1 MWGFVANKKHSSE
14 RVVVAYTAST
24 AAEAMVVRGL
34 LESSGIHS
42 PSFEAANPFPTNESH
57 EGMHG
62 AEVYVLESE
71 AAEAR
76 RIIAEH
82 LRENTSSGSGE

>member
-1 MWGFVANKKHSSE
+1 MTKHKNSE
-14 RVVVAYTAST
+14 DPVVVAYSAGT

-34 LESSGIHS
+34 LESLGIHS
-42 PSFEAANPFPTNESH
+42 PDLDSADPFPLNEPP
-57 EGMHG
+57 EGTRG
-62 AEVYVLESE
+62 AEVYVLESQ

-82 LRENTSSGSGE
+82 QKGNTLIDQDE

>member
-1 MWGFVANKKHSSE
+1 MTKEKHPND
-14 RVVVAYTAST
+14 RVVVAYTAGTS
-24 AAEAMVVRGL
+24 AEAMVVRGL

-42 PSFEAANPFPTNESH
+42 PSFDAADPFPLNEPP
-57 EGMHG
+57 EGTRG
-62 AEVYVLESE
+62 AEVYVLESQ

-82 LRENTSSGSGE
+82 LRGNSSSSSDE